1 MWKAV
6 KSLWLGRLLSLYNV
20 SVAVRKVSVDLG
32 AFLHYSTACGSS
44 SVCSTLFG
52 ASVSEHVRW
61 TLELNIKQFCFRV
74 GKQEKGAISDCK
86 MGYKSRCSKM
96 LVLVVTQVITCA
108 SRWIAQ
114 NNSSFEQNKKLS
126 IQLASFWA
134 ISREKPM
141 TRLLWSTNALLLVRQ
156 IGRETWAFLD

>member
-1 MWKAV
+1 M
-6 KSLWLGRLLSLYNV
+6 

-86 MGYKSRCSKM
+86 MGYKVSLFKNASTGGDKSHHMCQ
-96 LVLVVTQVITCA
+96 QVNCT
-108 SRWIAQ
+108 
-114 NNSSFEQNKKLS
+114 K
-126 IQLASFWA
+126 
-134 ISREKPM
+134 
-141 TRLLWSTNALLLVRQ
+141 
-156 IGRETWAFLD
+156 